1 MQRDN
6 IAPEEFNFAQIK
18 QKFGELRVYTDGRKT
33 ASMKEALKR
42 ARRQARETCEECGLP
57 ASLRTANWV
66 RTQCDDCNQRY
77 LERVEERR
85 VRAERAQ
92 QRVPR
97 RERRDSGAAVE

>member
-6 IAPEEFNFAQIK
+6 IAPEEFNFSQIK

-77 LERVEERR
+77 LERMEGGK
-85 VRAERAQ
+85 
-92 QRVPR
+92 
-97 RERRDSGAAVE
+97 GAAEGAEEGTD